1 VKSKFIG
8 AFGTLAAVML
18 WAAPVSPSHATNI
31 NYGTNQCQLAFFAS
45 AQYAPQHA
53 VDGVM
58 NGGDSQNFHVVC
70 GLPRSPLPAG
80 SSVAAFYVDGDNFN
94 GAITV
99 CTVASYDYTGTF
111 LGSYAFD
118 ASEAHYDRYVTLPAA
133 QVPYYAYTYLIC
145 TLPANGNGVLR
156 GVTSLQ

>member
-1 VKSKFIG
+1 VKSQLIG
-8 AFGTLAAVML
+8 SFASLVAVVL
-18 WAAPVSPSHATNI
+18 SAAPAAPAHATNI

-45 AQYAPQHA
+45 ATYSPQHA
-53 VDGVM
+53 VDGTM

-70 GLPRSPLPAG
+70 GLPRSQLPAG
-80 SSVAAFYVDGDNFN
+80 SAAAFYVDGDNFN

-111 LGSYAFD
+111 LGSFGFD
-118 ASEAHYDRYVTLPAA
+118 LTQAHYDQYVTMPAA

-145 TLPANGNGVLR
+145 TLPANGNGILR